1 MQATSMVGMGNLNT
15 MWLMALITGN
25 SLVLLAL
32 GITGWLYRLHLR
44 EKREQ
49 DSPEQQRERLRRE
62 YWAHVKS

>member
-1 MQATSMVGMGNLNT
+1 MVGLGNLNT

-32 GITGWLYRLHLR
+32 GIIGSLYWLHLR

-49 DSPEQQRERLRRE
+49 DSPERQRECLRRE
-62 YWAHVKS
+62 YWTQVKS